1 MSEDE
6 KRTKKPDRILEIVEK
21 VLGVNEKTWKQL
33 VLELKILSPNQTLSR
48 LPISLTQLKAG
59 INSEKIKNEN
69 R

>member
-33 VLELKILSPNQTLSR
+33 VLGLKILSPNQTLSR

>member
-21 VLGVNEKTWKQL
+21 VLGVNEKTPKQL
-33 VLELKILSPNQTLSR
+33 VLGLKILSPNQTLSR